1 MDFIKEACVEG
12 YNEAI
17 KAKIM
22 GADRIEL
29 CSSLHEDGLTPD
41 RNTIISVL
49 KEMTIPV
56 KIMIRPRPGN
66 FIYSQKEI
74 AQMESDII
82 FCKKQGVKEVV
93 LGCLDKR
100 KRVDLVTLNRLAKIS
115 DPMKITFHKAI
126 DYTHNIFDEM
136 EKLVKCKGVASVLT
150 SGGSKFVLN
159 NKKLL
164 LKILKHFKGKLNI
177 IIAGGITEKNFD
189 NIHQVFNWDE
199 YHGRK
204 IVGNLNNAAETF
216 D

>member
-41 RNTIISVL
+41 RNSIISVSKAL
-49 KEMTIPV
+49 TIPV
-56 KIMIRPRPGN
+56 KVMIRPRPGN
-66 FIYSQKEI
+66 FIYSQEEI
-74 AQMESDII
+74 TQMESDIS
-82 FCKKQGVKEVV
+82 FCKQQGIKEVV
-93 LGCLDKR
+93 FGCLDKR
-100 KRVDLVTLNRLAKIS
+100 KRVDLVTVNRLAKIS

-126 DYTHNIFDEM
+126 DHTHNIFDEM

-150 SGGSKFVLN
+150 SGESKFVLN
-159 NKKLL
+159 NKNLL

-177 IIAGGITEKNFD
+177 IIAGGISEKNFD
-189 NIHQVFNWDE
+189 NIHQVFNWNE

-216 D
+216 N